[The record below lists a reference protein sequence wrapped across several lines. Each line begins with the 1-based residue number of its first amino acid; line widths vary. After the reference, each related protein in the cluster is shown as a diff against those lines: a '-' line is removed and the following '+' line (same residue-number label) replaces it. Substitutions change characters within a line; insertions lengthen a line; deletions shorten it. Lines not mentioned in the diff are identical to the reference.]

1 MLIRIVAVLAVFA
14 YPAVFS
20 PAVAE
25 EAKISVAVNHS
36 GEDTVGQKLA
46 FALRETIRSS
56 SGYQLISGPKATYRI
71 SLVTLDP
78 ESSPS
83 AAGRW
88 TVAAV
93 TFTMKNT
100 NPFNDLKPQT
110 WYAIYLTT
118 LVVTA
123 GSRSVDEQAKSLLAA
138 LESQIEAYRSDLRQ
152 K

>member
-93 TFTMKNT
+93 TFTVS
-100 NPFNDLKPQT
+100 
-110 WYAIYLTT
+110 A
-118 LVVTA
+118 
-123 GSRSVDEQAKSLLAA
+123 
-138 LESQIEAYRSDLRQ
+138 
-152 K
+152 